1 MKPLL
6 GALLLGAFSLLSAQD
21 LAGDPPAV
29 GPANLMEVLWAL
41 PVSHAADDALLIS
54 FIEWNFGCDKYPQSL
69 VGLWDR
75 FVCHAN
81 HWAKMRRD
89 QQPDET
95 ISWQAFREWRLVKE
109 SFHDVEKVVAN
120 E

>member
-1 MKPLL
+1 MLI
-6 GALLLGAFSLLSAQD
+6 GQD

-29 GPANLMEVLWAL
+29 GPQNLMELLWAL
-41 PVSHAADDALLIS
+41 PTTHAAEDALLIS
-54 FIEWNFGCDKYPQSL
+54 LIEWNFGCDKYPQTL

-81 HWAKMRRD
+81 HWVKLRKE
-89 QQPDET
+89 QPDESF
-95 ISWQAFREWRLVKE
+95 SWQAFREWKLVKE
-109 SFHDVEKVVAN
+109 SFHDLEKVAAN